1 MICARGERTGGGTFP
16 RRQLTMKRIFSDV
29 FGGTYKLYHN
39 IIMVIRL
46 ERVAIS
52 SIKHKTLHQLSTYIQ
67 YHRDML
73 CMFNFTF
80 MPDVGM
86 GYVSLDPY
94 TLFGLMLF
102 GMAFPTSFYNL

>member
-1 MICARGERTGGGTFP
+1 
-16 RRQLTMKRIFSDV
+16 
-29 FGGTYKLYHN
+29 
-39 IIMVIRL
+39 MVISL

-67 YHRDML
+67 YRRDVL

-94 TLFGLMLF
+94 TLFECFLAWPSLHTLEMFLLSGFFVQAYLSVYM
-102 GMAFPTSFYNL
+102 